1 MNSVSSV
8 LSRSGSRL
16 GSRLGRIRPD
26 RIPAPYLAWV
36 LSSWVVALLLA
47 GAILLPGGTDGIVA
61 EQTGSSGIVGIFTA
75 PLGIRLLVVAAGG
88 ILTGTLL
95 VALLVRE
102 QLRLAPARRVA
113 REVALVAA
121 GGFPV
126 LALAA
131 DREWVFAGAALVVLG
146 LAELAAHRPSVLS
159 RAGTV
164 LVGLLAAAVWGVL
177 LVAQLTTTTAAGG
190 WAWIGLF
197 GLGAAFAAFGSYYG
211 VARAA
216 ESRAR
221 WLRPLFRD
229 DLNPF
234 VVAGVVAAVVV
245 LVVLRLTVA
254 REVFPSPDPELWS
267 PFAKAPISWLH
278 AAAVGALVVVV
289 AARSVRHPLRRS
301 RERRITAALA
311 VAGNADLA
319 LGLAVILV
327 AMVIAAVL
335 GGFVIPEVPPIV
347 VAALKF
353 AGVVAI
359 TVVALLPRFRG
370 TAARALAVVSGAY
383 LVPLTLNGLL
393 GAAGVT
399 LPPGLAGYPA
409 TPVQVLL
416 VLLVVAVAGAIVP
429 AIRRSF
435 GTGLVVRFALVPVVA
450 VHAGW
455 LLPAAWS
462 DVGRIVLVGGVLL
475 AVLFFLP
482 PLAEDRDR
490 HALDVLSASGGQ
502 VLALAVFALAL
513 PSFFNDSQLVVLG
526 LFWLSVAVIAALTV
540 RVVTVEERPDQLAGS
555 SSPSNTA

>member
-1 MNSVSSV
+1 MSGVSGV

-16 GSRLGRIRPD
+16 ARIRPD
-26 RIPAPYLAWV
+26 RIPAAYLAWV
-36 LSSWVVALLLA
+36 LACWLIALLLA
-47 GAILLPGGTDGIVA
+47 AAILLPGGTDGIVA
-61 EQTGSSGIVGIFTA
+61 EQAGSSALVGIFTA

-95 VALLVRE
+95 VALLLRE
-102 QLRLAPARRVA
+102 QLDLAPARRLA
-113 REVALVAA
+113 REVALAAA

-146 LAELAAHRPSVLS
+146 LAEVAAHWPSVMS
-159 RAGTV
+159 RAGIV
-164 LVGLLAAAVWGVL
+164 LVGLLGAAIWGVL
-177 LVAQLTTTTAAGG
+177 FVAQLTTTTAAGG

-197 GLGAAFAAFGSYYG
+197 GLAAAFAGFGSYYG

-221 WLRPLFRD
+221 WLQPLFRD
-229 DLNPF
+229 GVNPF
-234 VVAGVVAAVVV
+234 AVAGVVAAVVV

-254 REVFPSPDPELWS
+254 RDLFPSPDPELWS

-278 AAAVGALVVVV
+278 AVAVGALVVAV
-289 AARSVRHPLRRS
+289 AARSVRQPLRRS
-301 RERRITAALA
+301 RERRVTAALA

-327 AMVIAAVL
+327 GMVLAVVL
-335 GGFVIPEVPPIV
+335 GGVVIPDVSAIA
-347 VAALKF
+347 VAALKL

-359 TVVALLPRFRG
+359 TVVALLPPFRG
-370 TAARALAVVSGAY
+370 TAARALAIVSGAY

-393 GAAGVT
+393 GAAGVA

-409 TPVQVLL
+409 SPVQVLL
-416 VLLVVAVAGAIVP
+416 VLLVVAVVGVVVP
-429 AIRRSF
+429 AVRRSF
-435 GTGLVVRFALVPVVA
+435 GTGLVVRFAVVPIVA

-462 DVGRIVLVGGVLL
+462 DTGRIVLVVGVLL

-482 PLAEDRDR
+482 PLAEDDDR

-502 VLALAVFALAL
+502 VLALVVFALAL
-513 PSFFNDSQLVVLG
+513 PSFLNDSQLVVLG

-540 RVVTVEERPDQLAGS
+540 RVATTEERPDQLAGS
-555 SSPSNTA
+555 SSPSTTA